1 MNSADVTGSGEIC
14 VSPKIFV
21 RFSESLRTLDIDVN
35 CLKYSETQTFFNLRR
50 LRKRVRNYKIS
61 IFRTHL
67 IWSIFGISRNSVSTN
82 AQLTKAYLVASAPSG
97 TSWRCAMR
105 LKHSPVKCI
114 YTVSLLAH
122 TAHTTHDGHWV
133 HVERSVYQAMI
144 LS

>member
-21 RFSESLRTLDIDVN
+21 RISESLRTLDIDVN
-35 CLKYSETQTFFNLRR
+35 CLKYSETRPSIFR
-50 LRKRVRNYKIS
+50 LRKCVRNYKIS

-114 YTVSLLAH
+114 YTFSLLAH
-122 TAHTTHDGHWV
+122 TAHTTHDGHRA